1 MLPKSWNDITVRQF
15 QLLSELTPEDSIIEW
30 KMDVID
36 LVSELDVDDMTFEEI
51 EKAFESV
58 KFLTK
63 EPHKKYASTIGDYHV
78 KPLKEIR
85 IGEFLD
91 LEMWCEDKVKN
102 LTTIAA
108 MFYRGKKVDEWG
120 NEIFEPYRYDAVK
133 RGELFY
139 ALPITSIYGLVE
151 NWITYRNK
159 LINESYSDLFDSGSI
174 TQEELEE
181 LPPEEKAQVL
191 KDEAEQKKFSRWGW
205 EIVIDNFA
213 QGDKTKYKDV
223 FDLKLV
229 FVLNQMSKDA
239 AIK

>member
-1 MLPKSWNDITVRQF
+1 
-15 QLLSELTPEDSIIEW
+15 
-30 KMDVID
+30 
-36 LVSELDVDDMTFEEI
+36 
-51 EKAFESV
+51 
-58 KFLTK
+58 
-63 EPHKKYASTIGDYHV
+63 
-78 KPLKEIR
+78 
-85 IGEFLD
+85 
-91 LEMWCEDKVKN
+91 
-102 LTTIAA
+102 
-108 MFYRGKKVDEWG
+108 
-120 NEIFEPYRYDAVK
+120 
-133 RGELFY
+133 
-139 ALPITSIYGLVE
+139 
-151 NWITYRNK
+151 